1 MSLEKKIAYVEGQI
15 EYEIAQIEA
24 LEGMKMQCK
33 ENIASLKK
41 TLKKL
46 NKVKESVDE
55 IFEEAGLVAPPEEP
69 EELMPCEYAFAE
81 CECDECRCATDDTVI
96 HAV

>member
-15 EYEIAQIEA
+15 EHEIAQIEA
-24 LEGMKMQCK
+24 LEGMKAQCK
-33 ENIASLKK
+33 ENIANLKK

-55 IFEEAGLVAPPEEP
+55 IFEEAGLVAPVDNTEKYE
-69 EELMPCEYAFAE
+69 PCEYALAE
-81 CECDECRCATDDTVI
+81 CECEECCCATNDAVV